1 MARRQKHAVD
11 ESARE
16 RQRGAR
22 RLIAG
27 LRITR
32 EEEALLAVVRPF
44 LPGAD
49 SAGEVAYRLWR
60 RGLEV
65 TLAEAVSLGATLPAG
80 GSEQLVAGLV
90 AQRLLLCMP
99 LLRRTGMLALLGVE
113 ASSGEQ
119 MSRPAA
125 TTAASDEA
133 IDSGAATAI
142 TSLGGSDF
150 L

>member
-1 MARRQKHAVD
+1 MYASS
-11 ESARE
+11 SASAIHE
-16 RQRGAR
+16 PPF
-22 RLIAG
+22 
-27 LRITR
+27 TP

-65 TLAEAVSLGATLPAG
+65 TLAEAVSVGATLPPG
-80 GSEQLVAGLV
+80 SSEQLVAGLV
-90 AQRLLLCMP
+90 AQRLLLCTP
-99 LLRRTGMLALLGVE
+99 LLRRTGMLSLLEIE
-113 ASSGEQ
+113 APSGEKP
-119 MSRPAA
+119 SRPVA
-125 TTAASDEA
+125 TTVPFDEA